1 MAEQP
6 DITAAIP
13 GAALAETDWLT
24 ARVDETARTWA
35 CSDRRVIGTL
45 WWYMAASTLLEVPLH
60 ELARS
65 GRAPDPALQSLTCTV
80 RPDGSLATV
89 QFTAQQSTAQL
100 DGIPAFAVVL
110 RRTLASIIDAV
121 AVVSGAGNPSLW
133 AIASDALG
141 NRALESTRDPDT
153 GAELA
158 LGVATGVGV
167 AMPTPRFVD
176 ISGRRFV
183 RRGSCCLIYET
194 AKADKCISC
203 PRRAPEERAGLLA
216 ELVRRGR

>member
-6 DITAAIP
+6 DIAAPIA
-13 GAALAETDWLT
+13 GSALGEADWLS
-24 ARVDETARTWA
+24 ARIDDTARTWA
-35 CSDRRVIGTL
+35 CGDRRVIGTL
-45 WWYMAASTLLEVPLH
+45 WWYMAASTLLEAPLH
-60 ELARS
+60 DLARS
-65 GRAPDPALQSLTCTV
+65 ARAPDPALQSLTCTV
-80 RPDGSLATV
+80 RPDGSLDAV
-89 QFTAQQSTAQL
+89 RFAARL
-100 DGIPAFAVVL
+100 DGIAAFAAVL
-110 RRTLASIIDAV
+110 RRTLSSIIDAV
-121 AVVSGAGNPSLW
+121 ADVSGAGNPSLW
-133 AIASDALG
+133 AIASDAVG

-158 LGVATGVGV
+158 LAIATGVGA

-176 ISGRRFV
+176 IGGRRFV
-183 RRGSCCLIYET
+183 RRASCCLIYET

>member
-6 DITAAIP
+6 DIAAPIP
-13 GAALAETDWLT
+13 GSALADAGWLG
-24 ARVDETARTWA
+24 ARIDETARTWA
-35 CSDRRVIGTL
+35 CGDRRVIGTL
-45 WWYMAASTLLEVPLH
+45 WWYMATSTLLEVPLH

-65 GRAPDPALQSLTCTV
+65 GAAPDPALQSLTCTV
-80 RPDGSLATV
+80 RADGSLATV
-89 QFTAQQSTAQL
+89 AFTARL
-100 DGIPAFAVVL
+100 DGIPVFAAVL
-110 RRTLASIIDAV
+110 RRTLASIIDAL
-121 AVVSGAGNPSLW
+121 ADVSGAGNPSLW

-141 NRALESTRDPDT
+141 NRALEFTRDPET

-158 LGVATGVGV
+158 LAVAAGVGD

-176 ISGRRFV
+176 IGGRRFV

>member
-1 MAEQP
+1 M
-6 DITAAIP
+6 
-13 GAALAETDWLT
+13 LAEADWLS
-24 ARVDETARTWA
+24 ARVDETARTWE

-45 WWYMAASTLLEVPLH
+45 WWYMATSTLLEVPLR
-60 ELARS
+60 ELAMS
-65 GRAPDPALQSLTCTV
+65 AGAPDPALQALTCTV

-89 QFTAQQSTAQL
+89 QFTARL
-100 DGIPAFAVVL
+100 DGISAFAAEL
-110 RRTLASIIDAV
+110 RRTLDSIIGALADV
-121 AVVSGAGNPSLW
+121 ARAGEPSLW

-141 NRALESTRDPDT
+141 NRALESASDPDT

-158 LGVATGVGV
+158 LAVAAEIGE

-176 ISGRRFV
+176 VSGRRFV